1 MGLRFQQLK
10 KLWLLYLFLL
20 FFAFFMFAISINLYV
35 TSIQGSDTE
44 MRYVI
49 SPLGHTIS
57 IAQLPFGA

>member
-35 TSIQGSDTE
+35 ASIQGGDAE
-44 MRYVI
+44 MR
-49 SPLGHTIS
+49 
-57 IAQLPFGA
+57 

>member
-1 MGLRFQQLK
+1 MPKWVAAPRAANCAEIAK
-10 KLWLLYLFLL
+10 NYLFLL

-49 SPLGHTIS
+49 SPLGHTYH
-57 IAQLPFGA
+57 